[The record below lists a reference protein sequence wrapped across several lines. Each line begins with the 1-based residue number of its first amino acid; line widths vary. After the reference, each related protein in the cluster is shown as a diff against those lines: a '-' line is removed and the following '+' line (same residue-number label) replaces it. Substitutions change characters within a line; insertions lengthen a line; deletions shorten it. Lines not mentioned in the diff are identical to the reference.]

1 MAQILSESVLV
12 RHEPLK
18 VFVRQCLEHSGLS
31 PAHALLVADS
41 LVESNL
47 RGIDSHGTARLPHY
61 LNRIHH
67 GGINPRPNLLY
78 SRLGAAI
85 GRLDADHGLGQ
96 IAMARAAEE
105 AVSLARE
112 SGAGWVAIENSSH
125 CGALAYYGQQ
135 IARAD
140 MVGIL
145 FTHSDSM
152 VVPHA
157 ARHAFCGTNPLC
169 MIVPGDNPET
179 TLCLD
184 MATSVVPWNTIANAA
199 MEDVEIP
206 RDWAVDAGGNPTTN
220 PKDVRGVRPFGG
232 YKGSDLGLMIDI
244 LCSFLVGSPSGPDIA
259 PMYGDP
265 GRKRLLGGLV
275 GAIDIRR
282 FRDVSAFRAAV
293 SALAKRWNAQPV
305 ADPAEPVLFPG
316 QPELHTRAR
325 RPAEGIPLGVNL
337 VEIFQA
343 IAKEKSIPWTLGGDF
358 PSRGLRNPSDPANIS

>member
-1 MAQILSESVLV
+1 MAQIVSESVLV
-12 RHEPLK
+12 PSEPLR

-31 PAHALLVADS
+31 SGHAALVADS

-61 LNRIHH
+61 LNRIRH
-67 GGINPRPNLLY
+67 GSINPRPNLAY
-78 SRLGAAI
+78 SKLGAAI

-96 IAMARAAEE
+96 ISMARATDE
-105 AVSLARE
+105 AISLARE
-112 SGAGWVAIENSSH
+112 SGAGWVAVENSSH
-125 CGALAYYGQQ
+125 CGALAYYGHR
-135 IARAD
+135 IAEAN

-169 MIVPGDNPET
+169 IIVPGENAET

-184 MATSVVPWNTIANAA
+184 MATSVVPWNTITNAA
-199 MEDVEIP
+199 MEGVEIP
-206 RDWAVDAGGNPTTN
+206 DDWAVDAEGNPTTN
-220 PKDVRGVRPFGG
+220 PEDVRAVRPFGG
-232 YKGSDLGLMIDI
+232 YKGSDLGLMIDV
-244 LCSFLVGSPSGPDIA
+244 LCSFLIGTPSGPDIA

-265 GRKRLLGGLV
+265 DRQRLLGGLV

-293 SALAKRWNAQPV
+293 SALTKRWNAQPV

-316 QPELHTRAR
+316 QPELLTRAR
-325 RPAEGIPLGVNL
+325 RLEEGIPLGVNL
-337 VEIFQA
+337 VEIFQT
-343 IAKEKSIPWTLGGDF
+343 IAKEKSIPWTLQ
-358 PSRGLRNPSDPANIS
+358 PE

>member
-1 MAQILSESVLV
+1 MAQIVSESILV
-12 RHEPLK
+12 RHEPLR

-31 PAHALLVADS
+31 QADAMLVADS

-67 GGINPRPNLLY
+67 GSINPRPNLVY
-78 SRLGAAI
+78 SKLGAAT

-96 IAMARAAEE
+96 IAMARATGE
-105 AVSLARE
+105 AITLARE
-112 SGAGWVAIENSSH
+112 SGAGWVAVENSSH
-125 CGALAYYGQQ
+125 CGALAYYGHQ
-135 IARAD
+135 IARAG
-140 MVGIL
+140 MVGVL

-169 MIVPGDNPET
+169 IIVPGNDAET

-184 MATSVVPWNTIANAA
+184 MATSVVPWNTITNAA

-206 RDWAVDAGGNPTTN
+206 GDWAVDAEGNPTTN
-220 PKDVRGVRPFGG
+220 PKEVRAVRPFGG

-244 LCSFLVGSPSGPDIA
+244 LCSFLIGTPSGPDIA

-265 GRKRLLGGLV
+265 TRQRLLGGLV

-282 FRDVSAFRAAV
+282 FRDVSAFGAAV

-305 ADPAEPVLFPG
+305 ANPAEPVLFPG
-316 QPELHTRAR
+316 QPELQTRAR
-325 RPAEGIPLGVNL
+325 RLAGGIPLGVNL
-337 VEIFQA
+337 VEIFHT
-343 IAKEKSIPWTLGGDF
+343 IAKEKSIPWTLHELESGK
-358 PSRGLRNPSDPANIS
+358 